1 MCYNITR
8 QQEKEGKFCMKKL
21 VSEPRKCLLSMLGLV
36 FICETLLNSGYRFL
50 QVLGILIVPFIITLS
65 IVLVTMQQKK
75 TNE

>member
-8 QQEKEGKFCMKKL
+8 QQEKEGKLFMKKL
-21 VSEPRKCLLSMLGLV
+21 VSEPRSCLLSMLSLV
-36 FICETLLNSGYRFL
+36 FICEFLLNTGYRFL

-65 IVLVTMQQKK
+65 ILLVTMQTKK